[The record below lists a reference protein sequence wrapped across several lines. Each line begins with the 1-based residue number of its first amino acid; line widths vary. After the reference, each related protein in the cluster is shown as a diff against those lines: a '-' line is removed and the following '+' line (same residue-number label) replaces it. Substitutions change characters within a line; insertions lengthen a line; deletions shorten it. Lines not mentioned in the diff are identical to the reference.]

1 MLRFYIEIDAWH
13 LKVLSSISSNLAA
26 GFIILAIGASNEL
39 VLISNLTLTVIC
51 VIISIKTEKTL
62 ENLR

>member
-1 MLRFYIEIDAWH
+1 MFKFPIEIDAGY
-13 LKVLSSISSNLAA
+13 LKVLSSISSNLGA

-39 VLISNLTLTVIC
+39 VLISDLTLTAIC

-62 ENLR
+62 EKLR